1 MGFDGKTLIHPS
13 QIDFAN
19 AAFAPSAQE
28 IEEARKI
35 VAAFADPA
43 NAGRGVLNL
52 DGRMVELLHLE
63 MARQTLQIEEAI
75 RRSTPTS

>member
-1 MGFDGKTLIHPS
+1 
-13 QIDFAN
+13 
-19 AAFAPSAQE
+19 
-28 IEEARKI
+28 
-35 VAAFADPA
+35 VAAFAEPA

-52 DGRMVELLHLE
+52 DCRMVELLHLE

>member
-1 MGFDGKTLIHPS
+1 
-13 QIDFAN
+13 
-19 AAFAPSAQE
+19 
-28 IEEARKI
+28 

-63 MARQTLQIEEAI
+63 TARRTLQIEEAI
-75 RRSTPTS
+75 RRSKPTS